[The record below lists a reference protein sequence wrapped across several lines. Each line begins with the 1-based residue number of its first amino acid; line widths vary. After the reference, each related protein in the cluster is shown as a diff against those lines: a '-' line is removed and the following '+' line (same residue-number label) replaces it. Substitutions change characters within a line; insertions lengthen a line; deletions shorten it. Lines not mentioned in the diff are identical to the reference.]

1 MKART
6 RTGAELPRAAIHI
19 RPVTLPQLHLAEAGP
34 EQGSEPTPEPP
45 KAPEDSPTEVIHIPP
60 ERTHPHPEQAVLIAQ
75 QARPDQAAAV
85 LTVHQVRL
93 DQAAAVLS
101 VQQVRPDQAVLT
113 ARQEQPAEILL
124 MEDQQARRAQAVPMH
139 QRGLA
144 AEGQML
150 SAPAATTITAAIHPA
165 ITAEQGM
172 VPAAEERPKDALPPF
187 WL

>member
-1 MKART
+1 MT
-6 RTGAELPRAAIHI
+6 H
-19 RPVTLPQLHLAEAGP
+19 PQLHSAEAGP

-60 ERTHPHPEQAVLIAQ
+60 ERTHPHPEQAVLTAQQVRPDQAAAVLTVQ
-75 QARPDQAAAV
+75 QARPDRAAAV

-139 QRGLA
+139 QRGPA

>member
-1 MKART
+1 M
-6 RTGAELPRAAIHI
+6 
-19 RPVTLPQLHLAEAGP
+19 
-34 EQGSEPTPEPP
+34 
-45 KAPEDSPTEVIHIPP
+45 EVIHIPP
-60 ERTHPHPEQAVLIAQ
+60 ERTHPHPEQAVLTAQ
-75 QARPDQAAAV
+75 QARPDRAAAV

-139 QRGLA
+139 QRGPA

>member
-1 MKART
+1 M
-6 RTGAELPRAAIHI
+6 
-19 RPVTLPQLHLAEAGP
+19 
-34 EQGSEPTPEPP
+34 
-45 KAPEDSPTEVIHIPP
+45 EVIHIPP
-60 ERTHPHPEQAVLIAQ
+60 ERTHPHPEQAVLTAQQVRPDQAAAVLTAQ

-93 DQAAAVLS
+93 DQAAAVLSVQQVRTDQAAAVLS

-139 QRGLA
+139 QRGPA